1 MVLMGI
7 VDSSGW
13 CGVGMVGYGGMGYGA
28 YGSMCITLCTTLCT
42 TCPYVIHAIMCQLI
56 CPLLSLL
63 GIALHVLHFVYT
75 FILSDIIDLK
85 SSLRSLSWHVNCIC
99 IVVMKR
105 IVKRICANCQGFM
118 GYREV
123 DNDLPIPVSHG
134 ICNDCLPLVYP
145 EVYDSKGTLPNNNI
159 IERHDNGLL

>member
-1 MVLMGI
+1 MYYI
-7 VDSSGW
+7 
-13 CGVGMVGYGGMGYGA
+13 
-28 YGSMCITLCTTLCT
+28 
-42 TCPYVIHAIMCQLI
+42 
-56 CPLLSLL
+56 
-63 GIALHVLHFVYT
+63 FVYT

-85 SSLRSLSWHVNCIC
+85 YFLISLSLACGLHMYNG
-99 IVVMKR
+99 MKR
-105 IVKRICANCQGFM
+105 TVERICANCQGFM

-145 EVYDSKGTLPNNNI
+145 EIYDSKGTLLNNNI